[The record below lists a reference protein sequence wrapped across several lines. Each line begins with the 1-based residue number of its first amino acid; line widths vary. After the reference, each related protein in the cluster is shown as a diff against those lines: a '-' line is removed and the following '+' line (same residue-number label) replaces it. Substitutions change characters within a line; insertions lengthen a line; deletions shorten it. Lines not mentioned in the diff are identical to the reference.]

1 MNQLDK
7 LIQRFYIQV
16 IVPPIILVAITFSLM
31 LINIH
36 HDYDF
41 ANKGNA
47 GLIVFCCFLFSA
59 ILGLR
64 LNVKWTIKS
73 FSICNNP
80 KNFELRRRNLAGKK
94 IFLTTKSERKELEN
108 LYNNRVYNEAPIAF
122 PDKKKE
128 IYFSKWK
135 SIGNT
140 ILFWGV
146 LIAGIAKTTEEE
158 IQELDLW
165 MIIVMVGLIM
175 LLFTLGLNS
184 FWKFFNQN
192 PALTL
197 SENGIE
203 NHKGLFIAWD
213 NVNNFSFHTKRR
225 HVEIDY
231 QSRDENKTEVLDF
244 DLMKISKEKLQY
256 YMDLYFRKNIK
267 KRHGNKV

>member
-7 LIQRFYIQV
+7 IIQRFYIQV

-41 ANKGNA
+41 VNRGNT
-47 GLIVFCCFLFSA
+47 GLIVLCCLLFSV

-64 LNVKWTIKS
+64 LNVRWTIKS
-73 FSICNNP
+73 LSACNHP
-80 KNFELRRRNLAGKK
+80 KNFELRRRNNAGKK
-94 IFLTTKSERKELEN
+94 IFLTTKSEQKELEN
-108 LYNNRVYNEAPIAF
+108 LYRRRVYNEAPIAF

-140 ILFWGV
+140 MLFWGV
-146 LIAGIAKTTEEE
+146 LIAGIIKTTEEE
-158 IQELDLW
+158 IQELDSW
-165 MIIVMVGLIM
+165 MIIIMVGLIM
-175 LLFTLGLNS
+175 LLFALGLNS
-184 FWKFFNQN
+184 FWKVFNQN

-203 NHKGLFIAWD
+203 NDKGLFITWES
-213 NVNNFSFHTKRR
+213 VKNFTFHPKYRN
-225 HVEIDY
+225 VEIDY
-231 QSRDENKTEVLDF
+231 QSRNENKTEIIDY

-267 KRHGNKV
+267 KTTR

>member
-1 MNQLDK
+1 MNQLNK
-7 LIQRFYIQV
+7 IIQRFYIQV
-16 IVPPIILVAITFSLM
+16 IAPSIILVAITFSLM
-31 LINIH
+31 LINIQ
-36 HDYDF
+36 HDYEF
-41 ANKGNA
+41 IGKANT
-47 GLIVFCCFLFSA
+47 GLIVFCCLFFSV

-73 FSICNNP
+73 LNICNNP

-94 IFLTTKSERKELEN
+94 IFLTTKSEHKELEN
-108 LYNNRVYNEAPIAF
+108 LYNKRVYNQAPIAF

-135 SIGNT
+135 SIGNA

-146 LIAGIAKTTEEE
+146 LIAGIIKTTEEE
-158 IQELDLW
+158 IQELDSW
-165 MIIVMVGLIM
+165 MIIVMVGFIM

-184 FWKFFNQN
+184 FWKVFNQN

-203 NHKGLFIAWD
+203 NDKGLFIAWD
-213 NVNNFSFHTKRR
+213 SVENFSFHTKHR
-225 HVEIDY
+225 HVEVEY
-231 QSRDENKTEVLDF
+231 QSKDENKIEIIDF

-256 YMDLYFRKNIK
+256 YMELYFRKNIK
-267 KRHGNKV
+267 KTTR